1 MSGKGRKTGAV
12 SLGSQLKT
20 EPVIAGR
27 EMGTWAGPILSVGV
41 RES

>member
-20 EPVIAGR
+20 EPIIAG
-27 EMGTWAGPILSVGV
+27 EAMGTWAGPTLSVGV
-41 RES
+41 GEG